1 MNDRLPL
8 AVRVLRR
15 LLDESEDCCNTRYGD
30 LSANERDALEVLI
43 AHAEE
48 RP

>member
-8 AVRVLRR
+8 ALRVLRR
-15 LLDESEDCCNTRYGD
+15 LLDEAGDCCNTRHGD
-30 LSANERDALEVLI
+30 ISDNERNALEVLI

-48 RP
+48 GQ